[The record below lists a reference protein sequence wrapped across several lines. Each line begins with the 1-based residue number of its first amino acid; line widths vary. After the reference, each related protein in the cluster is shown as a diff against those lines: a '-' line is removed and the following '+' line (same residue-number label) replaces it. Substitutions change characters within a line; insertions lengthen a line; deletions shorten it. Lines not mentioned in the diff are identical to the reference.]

1 MRKLT
6 VILAA
11 GLVFGASGMAMATTG
26 EGTMAVTATLTN
38 SCSVSSATMGFG
50 SFAALLSTGD
60 RTADT
65 GVTLNIAC
73 TTGTSPLIWSD
84 TARTL
89 SNGTDSFAFNLSQ
102 SSGAAADDLPLL
114 STTAEAIPSFTA
126 DGSSKLVTLYGMIPA
141 ANFSNKPVGVYT
153 ANIQVKVEY

>member
-6 VILAA
+6 ALLAA

-26 EGTMAVTATLTN
+26 QGTMVVTASLAN
-38 SCSVSSATMGFG
+38 SCSVSAATMGFG
-50 SFAALLSTGD
+50 SFAALLATGA

-65 GVTLNIAC
+65 GESLSIAC
-73 TTGTSPLIWSD
+73 TTGTSPKIWSD

-102 SSGAAADDLPLL
+102 SSGAAADNLPLL
-114 STTAEAIPSFTA
+114 SSSAEAIPSFTA

-153 ANIQVKVEY
+153 ANIQVKVDY